1 MPASIAHMLVSRK
14 VRENLQTMESFKDL
28 SDFLK
33 THKNYMDLGSL
44 GPDLPYYE
52 SMVRSG
58 FNLLMDRS
66 DIPMGVD
73 QWSYQLHSKDPNIF
87 PLKLIEI
94 AWRESNPEIY
104 KWEKDD
110 QQKFA
115 FTCGFLTHIAAD
127 QIIHPLVNKV
137 AGPYYKAGD
146 HREVHRECEVYQDV
160 VIYRKLN
167 NDNSLMDEKPNLW
180 CDLNPG
186 WGENTPVWF
195 RYFLQKAFVEAHAI
209 MPPEESI
216 EDWVDGILFTLRGLN
231 NFGPY
236 VKADRDYANNGEGSD
251 SFKKFYGDPGYGN
264 IFQKAIDLA
273 LIYVKTVFAL
283 YDIDRVTDKERT
295 FFLEVIQNA
304 DLSAPLQKDIYERAK
319 KRFEQGVKA
328 TVAAQPIKQ

>member
-1 MPASIAHMLVSRK
+1 MPASIAHILLSRK
-14 VRENLQTMESFKDL
+14 VRESLQPVENFKDL
-28 SDFLK
+28 NDCLEA
-33 THKNYMDLGSL
+33 HKNYMDLGSL

-52 SMVRSG
+52 SMVRQG

-66 DIPMGVD
+66 DKPMGVD
-73 QWSYQLHSKDPNIF
+73 QWSYQLHSKDPNVF

-94 AWRESNPEIY
+94 AWRESNPEIVEY
-104 KWEKDD
+104 WEEDD

-115 FTCGFLTHIAAD
+115 FACGFLTHIAAD
-127 QIIHPLVNKV
+127 QIIHPLVNKI

-167 NDNSLMDEKPNLW
+167 DNRSLMDEKPNAW

-209 MPPEESI
+209 MPGEDNI
-216 EDWVDGILFTLRGLN
+216 EDWVDGLLFTLRGLN

-236 VKADRDYANNGEGSD
+236 VKADRDYASYGEGSAN
-251 SFKKFYGDPGYGN
+251 FKKFYGDPGYEMV
-264 IFQKAIDLA
+264 FQKAVDLA

-283 YDIDRVTDKERT
+283 YDIYNLSDDERT
-295 FFLEVIQNA
+295 FFLEVVQNA
-304 DLSAPLQKDIYERAK
+304 DLSAPLQKDIFDKAK
-319 KRFEQGVKA
+319 ERFEQGVSAK
-328 TVAAQPIKQ
+328 VAGQPL